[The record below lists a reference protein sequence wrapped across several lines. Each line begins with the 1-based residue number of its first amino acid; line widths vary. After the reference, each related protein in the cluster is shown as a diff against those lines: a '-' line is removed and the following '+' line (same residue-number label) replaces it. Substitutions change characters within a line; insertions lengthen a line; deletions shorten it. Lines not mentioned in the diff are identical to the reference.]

1 MAPPKH
7 GSTWLFAVRAASRAT
22 PGSPRETDAAIRA
35 VLMREPPKGLA
46 RDVAGM
52 RKLIASV
59 KGDQDPWD
67 LKLAAGGLIDIE
79 FLAQYL
85 LLRHAHEHPSL
96 IDVSTCAVIEA
107 AAKLGLI
114 EADEAQTLL
123 SAHRL
128 MTDVTQMLRLT
139 LDPGA
144 DPQQAS
150 EAVKRRLA
158 NAAELPSMS
167 ALEDALSE
175 ARHKVR
181 AIFRRI
187 LSPP

>member
-1 MAPPKH
+1 M
-7 GSTWLFAVRAASRAT
+7 
-22 PGSPRETDAAIRA
+22 
-35 VLMREPPKGLA
+35 
-46 RDVAGM
+46 
-52 RKLIASV
+52 
-59 KGDQDPWD
+59 
-67 LKLAAGGLIDIE
+67 GGLIDIE

-85 LLRHAHEHPSL
+85 LLRHAHERPAL

-114 EADEAQTLL
+114 EADEAQTLF

-144 DPQQAS
+144 DPRQAS

-167 ALEDALSE
+167 ALDDVLSE
-175 ARHKVR
+175 ARHKMR
-181 AIFRRI
+181 AAFRCI
-187 LSPP
+187 LAPP